1 MVFRRSI
8 PKRASRAGADS
19 HPSGNRVV
27 HNVQSRPIPPE
38 PTEEVERVTTVT
50 LPKLK
55 FLERKKIAGE
65 MI

>member
-1 MVFRRSI
+1 MPFRRAI
-8 PKRASRAGADS
+8 PKRKSRAGADS

-38 PTEEVERVTTVT
+38 PVEEVERINTVS